1 MIHMTISQKKI
12 QVVAIVLLLSSSVSF
27 ITVFS
32 ESNINVIDQ
41 SSKLIAE
48 QTLKMESSYLS
59 AFMNQ
64 TLFYDEESVALKL
77 FITLEID
84 TLFPIWSGD
93 ITVIESDNND
103 TLFFIPVNG
112 SKFDRSLSWNFT
124 LENQT
129 HNGIWNLSLYYSGS
143 IENEYEPASTSI
155 ITFWYPGNPEIITQK
170 VHYPIENYFLFR
182 IVLLNVTSFML
193 SFHRIHIYV
202 YQNNSQI
209 QFQSLIPVNESFES
223 FITIETSLLLDN
235 ISIFFT
241 LVNNIYFEDVAV
253 DSLIL
258 TKTDIVSYPKFGQ
271 VTGFIDPMNLRT
283 LHLYA
288 IVSDILKIEQVT
300 LIINDEMSLPFNQ
313 VSENNWTLD
322 LELDLHSEIELKII
336 ATNEYQYTGV
346 HILGNVSMEDIYSV
360 LATNERSPFE
370 GETYHRTS
378 QLDLAPLA
386 ALLNLLI
393 LLGFIVC
400 ILLIINVY
408 RLKKEKE
415 GRK

>member
-1 MIHMTISQKKI
+1 MTISHKKI
-12 QVVAIVLLLSSSVSF
+12 QVVAIVLLVCSSVSF
-27 ITVFS
+27 ITIFS
-32 ESNINVIDQ
+32 ESNSNVVGQ
-41 SSKLIAE
+41 SSRLIAE
-48 QTLKMESSYLS
+48 PTLQMKSSYLS
-59 AFMNQ
+59 AFVNQ
-64 TLFYDEESVALKL
+64 SLFYGEESVALKL

-84 TLFPIWSGD
+84 TLFPIWSGN
-93 ITVIESDNND
+93 ITVVESDNND

-129 HNGIWNLSLYYSGS
+129 RNGIWNLSLYYSGS

-155 ITFWYPGNPEIITQK
+155 ITFWYPGNPGIITQK

-182 IVLLNVTSFML
+182 IELLNLTSAMF

-202 YQNNSQI
+202 YQNDSQI

-223 FITIETSLLLDN
+223 FVSIDTLLLVSDN
-235 ISIFFT
+235 VSIFFN
-241 LVNNIYFEDVAV
+241 LVNNIYFEDLGV

-271 VTGFIDPMNLRT
+271 IAGFIDPMNLRI

-300 LIINDEMSLPFNQ
+300 LIIDGEISLPFHQ
-313 VSENNWTLD
+313 VEGSENNWTLD
-322 LELDLHSEIELKII
+322 LELDLQSEIELKII
-336 ATNEYQYTGV
+336 AINEYQYTGV
-346 HILGNVSMEDIYSV
+346 VLLGNVSIEDIYSA
-360 LATNERSPFE
+360 LATSERRPFE

-378 QLDLAPLA
+378 QLDFAPLA

-393 LLGFIVC
+393 ILGFIVC
-400 ILLIINVY
+400 ILLILNVY

-415 GRK
+415 WRK